1 MRHRPSKAQTRD
13 ITAKGKLVLQNP
25 PQQAHKTIDPRT
37 AGGQSLGFNL
47 QVFLSSIG
55 EGKRVLRFRKKQTI
69 FAQGD
74 PADAV
79 FYVHRGK
86 VKLTVLS
93 KTGKEAT
100 IAIVDHQAFFGEAA
114 LAGQTYRIGSAIAVT
129 DCDLLRID
137 KKTMLEMLH
146 REPEFSEMFV
156 TYLLVRNV
164 RYEADLID
172 QLFNSSEKRLARTL
186 LLLARIG
193 REGEVKRVV
202 PKITQEVLAE
212 MIGTTR
218 SRVSIFM
225 NRFRRLGFIHYNGG
239 LEVHSSLLSVVLHD

>member
-1 MRHRPSKAQTRD
+1 
-13 ITAKGKLVLQNP
+13 
-25 PQQAHKTIDPRT
+25 
-37 AGGQSLGFNL
+37 
-47 QVFLSSIG
+47 
-55 EGKRVLRFRKKQTI
+55 
-69 FAQGD
+69 
-74 PADAV
+74 
-79 FYVHRGK
+79 
-86 VKLTVLS
+86 
-93 KTGKEAT
+93 
-100 IAIVDHQAFFGEAA
+100 
-114 LAGQTYRIGSAIAVT
+114 
-129 DCDLLRID
+129 
-137 KKTMLEMLH
+137 MLEMLH

-172 QLFNSSEKRLARTL
+172 QRFNSSEKRLARTL

-239 LEVHSSLLSVVLHD
+239 LEVQPGLPDEFLRRRSGMRILIADDSDVVRRGVCGILSSQKDLEVCGEAKEGLEALFKARELLPDLILLDISMPGINGLEATRRIWEEIRQAKILVISQHN